1 MPKQRNHSNSIL
13 GKNNTKDHTKLYDH
27 IEKTLNIS
35 EKKCGSCKEI
45 KKIRDFRLYKIHCD
59 SNGVIKCESN
69 IPLQTLCLSCD
80 NNHRKTRT
88 KKCHDTYD
96 PLSNEEIYQ
105 LFKDKKTLTGGGE
118 TKICSRCKENKKPED
133 FSISKGMECGLHNM
147 CNLCGFEYG
156 ESLGDR
162 WIIYRPDGNFKYKK
176 TKKGQHDDHIFPL
189 ALGGSNSEI
198 NHQLIDGKINLQ
210 KSSKLE
216 FDDIMCI
223 NPQLLSE
230 RFRHILYECQCE
242 KVSIHD
248 LEVKLRT
255 AIYNEHMDLKCK
267 TDNELLEIFNEYN
280 KQNNSRKNSS
290 RAVKKF
296 RQFIELRY

>member
-1 MPKQRNHSNSIL
+1 MTQ
-13 GKNNTKDHTKLYDH
+13 
-27 IEKTLNIS
+27 
-35 EKKCGSCKEI
+35 
-45 KKIRDFRLYKIHCD
+45 
-59 SNGVIKCESN
+59 
-69 IPLQTLCLSCD
+69 
-80 NNHRKTRT
+80 
-88 KKCHDTYD
+88 
-96 PLSNEEIYQ
+96 
-105 LFKDKKTLTGGGE
+105 
-118 TKICSRCKENKKPED
+118 
-133 FSISKGMECGLHNM
+133 
-147 CNLCGFEYG
+147 
-156 ESLGDR
+156 GDR

-242 KVSIHD
+242 KVTIHD

-267 TDNELLEIFNEYN
+267 TDNELLELFNEYN